1 MSFTVKQLAVGGF
14 DNNFSYLVTNGDDAA
29 LVDPTGDAEVIRKAL
44 AECGNKTPRYILLTH
59 GHLDHMQVLGEIIAD
74 FPAQIIAHPYHPEAG
89 RNRLRD
95 KEQLP
100 FGDGFIEVLF
110 TPGHSRD
117 SVCYRLS
124 DDSAIFTGDV
134 LFVGCIGF
142 CRSREMFTS
151 LTGKILPLADSL
163 LVCSGHDYGPVPA
176 RTLGEEKQFNPFLNC
191 SDLEDFRQK
200 LRELK

>member
-1 MSFTVKQLAVGGF
+1 MAFTVKQLAVGGF
-14 DNNFSYLVTNGDDAA
+14 DNNFSYLITNGDEAA
-29 LVDPTGDAEVIRKAL
+29 LVDPTGDAEVIRRAL
-44 AECGNKTPRYILLTH
+44 TECGNFRPCYILLTH
-59 GHLDHMQVLGEIIAD
+59 GHLDHMQALGDIITD

-89 RNRLRD
+89 KKRLRD

-100 FGDGFIEVLF
+100 LGDGFIEAVF

-124 DDSAIFTGDV
+124 DDSALFTGDV

-151 LTGKILPLADSL
+151 LTKKILPLADGL
-163 LVCSGHDYGPVPA
+163 RIFSGHDYGEVPS
-176 RTLGEEKQFNPFLNC
+176 RTLGEEKQYNPFLNC
-191 SDLEDFRQK
+191 SDLEEFKEK